1 MIEGPHRAPLTP
13 WIRNPQDPSLSPA
26 ADPVARSRNRDRA
39 TLPGR
44 MASTSNKPSVSEQD
58 FVALLRD
65 RAEAFLT
72 ICAVP
77 SGSRWSKRRF
87 FEVSASADELES
99 FLDDYGART
108 NRTFSAFTE
117 LVASIRGF
125 ALAGMQLAHLDRR
138 LESYDVAERLPVEGA
153 EVLEHM
159 REALRF
165 VEDRMTLLMGA
176 LIDEGRERDVTV
188 LQMGQ
193 GQRSE
198 DAMEVPPKL
207 PNNVDLDRIDD
218 DDHRIAKVATSFLSA
233 CEMLE
238 AVGIERMDEPDRRE
252 EFLRANC
259 SEETARVW
267 EATVHNLQSSYDTYV
282 KNTVLETGDPRL
294 PALRGHVSA
303 ALHTLEAV
311 THLTHFVERHER
323 GLRSDMADSVL
334 QKLVPRSQVRAV
346 TLNRLLVSARAFIVG
361 GAEVAASLLPSYTRV
376 SSVELGLREGIF
388 LHARP
393 ASLIVAIVQ
402 HHGTPVELEVAGSR
416 CNAGSILELM
426 VAIGS
431 NPEQRT
437 FVAHGDERTLRDLG
451 ALFAA
456 DLGEGGLDDLPESLI
471 YLRQRR

>member
-1 MIEGPHRAPLTP
+1 MG
-13 WIRNPQDPSLSPA
+13 SS
-26 ADPVARSRNRDRA
+26 
-39 TLPGR
+39 
-44 MASTSNKPSVSEQD
+44 SNKPFVSEQD
-58 FVALLRD
+58 FGVLLRG
-65 RAEAFLT
+65 RAEGFLT

-77 SGSRWSKRRF
+77 SATRWSKRRF

-99 FLDDYGART
+99 FLDDHGART

-138 LESYDVAERLPVEGA
+138 LDSYGVAERLAGEGA
-153 EVLEHM
+153 DVLEHM
-159 REALRF
+159 REALSF
-165 VEDRMTLLMGA
+165 VQDRTALLMGA
-176 LIDEGRERDVTV
+176 LLEEGRELCVTE
-188 LQMGQ
+188 LRIGE
-193 GQRSE
+193 GQRPE
-198 DAMEVPPKL
+198 DALEAPPRL
-207 PNNVDLDRIDD
+207 ANNVDLDRIDD
-218 DDHRIAKVATSFLSA
+218 DDHRIAKVATSYLSA

-238 AVGIERMDEPDRRE
+238 NVGIEPMEEPERRE
-252 EFLRANC
+252 EFLRSKC
-259 SEETARVW
+259 SEEAARVW

-294 PALRGHVSA
+294 PDLRGHASA
-303 ALHTLEAV
+303 ALHSLGAV

-334 QKLVPRSQVRAV
+334 QRLVPRSQVRDV
-346 TLNRLLVSARAFIVG
+346 TLNRLLVSAQAFIRS
-361 GAEVAASLLPSYTRV
+361 GAEIASSLLPSYTSV
-376 SSVELGLREGIF
+376 SSLELCLREGIF

-431 NPEQRT
+431 NPEQRN
-437 FVAHGDERTLRDLG
+437 FVAHGDERTLKDLG
-451 ALFAA
+451 ELFAA
-456 DLGEGGLDDLPESLI
+456 DLGEGGLDELPNTLN
-471 YLRQRR
+471 YLRQRKS

>member
-1 MIEGPHRAPLTP
+1 MG
-13 WIRNPQDPSLSPA
+13 SSSSK
-26 ADPVARSRNRDRA
+26 PV
-39 TLPGR
+39 
-44 MASTSNKPSVSEQD
+44 VSEQD
-58 FVALLRD
+58 FGALLRE
-65 RAEAFLT
+65 RALGFLT

-77 SGSRWSKRRF
+77 SGTRWSKRRF

-99 FLDDYGART
+99 FLDDHGART

-138 LESYDVAERLPVEGA
+138 VDSYGVAERLPEGGA
-153 EVLEHM
+153 GVLEHM

-165 VEDRMTLLMGA
+165 VQDRTALLMGA
-176 LIDEGRERDVTV
+176 LLEEARERGVSD
-188 LQMGQ
+188 LQVGQ
-193 GQRSE
+193 GQRPD
-198 DAMEVPPKL
+198 DALEAPPRL

-218 DDHRIAKVATSFLSA
+218 DDHRIAKVASNYLA
-233 CEMLE
+233 ALEMLDK
-238 AVGIERMDEPDRRE
+238 VGIEPMVEAERRE
-252 EFLRANC
+252 EFLRAKC

-294 PALRGHVSA
+294 PDLRGHASA
-303 ALHTLEAV
+303 ALHTLGAV
-311 THLTHFVERHER
+311 TYLTHFVERHER

-334 QKLVPRSQVRAV
+334 QRLVPRSQVRDV
-346 TLNRLLVSARAFIVG
+346 TLNRLLVSAHAFIRS
-361 GAEVAASLLPSYTRV
+361 GAEIASSLLPSYTRV
-376 SSVELGLREGIF
+376 SSAELCLREGVF

-437 FVAHGDERTLRDLG
+437 FVAHGDERTLLDLER
-451 ALFAA
+451 LFAA
-456 DLGEGGLDDLPESLI
+456 DLGEAGLEELPASLN
-471 YLRQRR
+471 YLRQRK